1 MADFCIF
8 RTAKLRTDGNV
19 AGSIS
24 HALRTRE
31 TPNADP
37 NIENWTNMNVKGED
51 GKSHFPENALEQA
64 MARYRKTL
72 PKKMGKGRVP
82 CIELLMTVSP
92 EVMARKD
99 FNYVSYL
106 NDCDKWAE
114 EVFGKENVFL
124 KVHHKDEKTPHTSI
138 FVVPKVK
145 KTYKD
150 GHTEEILAAKQWLG
164 GREKLSKLQDD
175 FFEKVGQKYGLK
187 RGIKNSKAKH
197 QTVKKYYAKINQ
209 LEKEFAEFS
218 QNLVAN
224 VPSTKGMFTT
234 IIDSKELEPYLK
246 NQVELLKPY
255 FEKLAKAED
264 LEKKYK
270 ALQESFDTQ
279 VEIKVNE
286 KISKSEE
293 KLRAELTKKHEDEK
307 EILQKRLNFFND
319 FMNGKRTTFNFN
331 GIPYTCGTGVNSIKK
346 AFDDCM
352 DYESLTQYGVE
363 MLLKKMQSR
372 GFETVGDARNYAR
385 ENKLESIADISEKS
399 KSRGYGGMSYNN

>member
-1 MADFCIF
+1 MFDPGDRFKADFCIF
-8 RTAKLRTDGNV
+8 RTSKLRTDGNV

-37 NIENWTNMNVKGED
+37 NIENWTNMNVKGAD
-51 GKSHFPENALEQA
+51 GKSHLPENALEQA
-64 MARYRKTL
+64 MARFHKTL

-99 FNYVSYL
+99 FNSVNYL

-124 KVHHKDEKTPHTSI
+124 RVHHKDETTPHTSI
-138 FVVPKVK
+138 FIVPKVK
-145 KTYKD
+145 KIYKD
-150 GHTEEILAAKQWLG
+150 GHTEEVLAAKQWLG

-175 FFEKVGQKYGLK
+175 FFEKVGLKHGLK

-224 VPSTKGMFTT
+224 IPSSKGMFTT

-255 FEKLAKAED
+255 FEKLAKAE
-264 LEKKYK
+264 EIEQRYK
-270 ALQESFDTQ
+270 ALQNTFDELVKTKVNCEVAKKIEPIKAEKENLERKLNQ
-279 VEIKVNE
+279 DNITIKYPDGVEIPCPNGILNGLKE
-286 KISKSEE
+286 
-293 KLRAELTKKHEDEK
+293 RAENA
-307 EILQKRLNFFND
+307 LQFR
-319 FMNGKRTTFNFN
+319 
-331 GIPYTCGTGVNSIKK
+331 
-346 AFDDCM
+346 
-352 DYESLTQYGVE
+352 SLTTEGVKALAE
-363 MLLKKMQSR
+363 RMELMNIQSAD
-372 GFETVGDARNYAR
+372 EA
-385 ENKLESIADISEKS
+385 LEIAKS
-399 KSRGYGGMSYNN
+399 KGLRVVEWLDTPIEKKRIRGYGGMSYDD